1 MSDRLDR
8 LEKIVESNAKA
19 IESLASQAVEY
30 RREAA
35 ESNQQLND
43 KLDRLA
49 NIVLRIHNR

>member
-19 IESLASQAVEY
+19 IESLASQA
-30 RREAA
+30 A
-35 ESNQQLND
+35 ESNRQLND